1 MCGCGYFPANLQLW
15 WVTFLICQDSAER
28 NLERRKDDN
37 EEEISDSIGKV
48 SHVVIFFMYDTHVYH
63 YCNDS
68 HIHFN
73 IKMHIGVMCD
83 YDMYEIILYTIAMHC
98 FTFI

>member
-1 MCGCGYFPANLQLW
+1 M
-15 WVTFLICQDSAER
+15 
-28 NLERRKDDN
+28 
-37 EEEISDSIGKV
+37 GKM
-48 SHVVIFFMYDTHVYH
+48 SHVVIFFMCDTHVYD
-63 YCNDS
+63 YCNDY

-83 YDMYEIILYTIAMHC
+83 YDMCEMVLYTIAMHC